1 MAHPPV
7 GKSTLGVSPPSFAAV
22 GRGSI
27 YASRGKA
34 PSGYKQSCLPL
45 NERDPFLADVENN
58 KGSKL
63 AKEMFR
69 RGMIIRAAHHE
80 QHFTARTSASVG
92 ASDVTARDNYRN
104 DSKFGTIYT
113 KYRHMIVVALYDEH
127 YVAVPL
133 YTHNGKGLEHKL
145 KADEFVSVRDHR
157 LPGSFTKLSVH
168 PPVVTEQLNVG
179 VDNFHPKSTAHFTYP
194 VSRKY
199 GLPVI
204 VEGQVSKACWK
215 NLATLVNN
223 YAAKATR

>member
-1 MAHPPV
+1 MAHRPV
-7 GKSTLGVSPPSFAAV
+7 GNSTLGVSPPSFAAV

-45 NERDPFLADVENN
+45 NERDPFLADVEKG

-63 AKEMFR
+63 TKEVFKP
-69 RGMIIRAAHHE
+69 GMIIRAAHYE
-80 QHFTARTSASVG
+80 QHFTARTGASVG
-92 ASDVTARDNYRN
+92 ASDVTIGENYRT

-113 KYRHMIVVALYDEH
+113 KYRHMIVVALYHEH

-133 YTHNGKGLEHKL
+133 YTHNGKGLEQKL

-157 LPGSFTKLSVH
+157 AAGSFTKLSVH
-168 PPVVTEQLNVG
+168 PPIVTEQLNAA

-194 VSRKY
+194 VSRNY

-204 VEGQVSKACWK
+204 VEGQVTKACWK
-215 NLATLVNN
+215 NLASLVNN
-223 YAAKATR
+223 YAARATR